1 MPIYDYECKC
11 GHTGEYITSM
21 DANKRCPDCKTE
33 MTRLM
38 SPANF
43 SMGAAGAYGYYDE
56 NLQTYIHT
64 NKQRREIMRQQG
76 VSEKGATPK
85 NSEAWV

>member
-1 MPIYDYECKC
+1 MPIYDYKCKC
-11 GHTGEYITSM
+11 GHIGEYITSM
-21 DANKRCPDCKTE
+21 DANKKCSSCGKQ
-33 MTRLM
+33 MKRLM

-64 NKQRREIMRQQG
+64 NKQRREIMRKQG

-85 NSEAWV
+85 NSGAWV